1 MPGNIYINMAS
12 SFVLLTTISTRSR
25 SGSEPIFSGSL
36 WPYTTWGHTPYF
48 TSWPIIFF
56 ADYINYFTV
65 WFICLCVSVFVNLF
79 YLCCVSYFLLLTEC
93 FEMRFKILR
102 FLFRCFFFTICYSLE
117 LWIYCFAKK
126 TRLERVRLSD
136 FFSFDQNFKESREIF
151 SAVSV
156 FLYVCMCP
164 CLSRYGS
171 VTEYAQSHGYW
182 LLDSILKVIDL
193 VIVKVN
199 VVQRLV
205 SLQRLEVHLVA

>member
-1 MPGNIYINMAS
+1 MPINIYINMAS

-79 YLCCVSYFLLLTEC
+79 YLCCFV
-93 FEMRFKILR
+93 
-102 FLFRCFFFTICYSLE
+102 FFAPYGVF
-117 LWIYCFAKK
+117 WDA
-126 TRLERVRLSD
+126 V
-136 FFSFDQNFKESREIF
+136 QN

-156 FLYVCMCP
+156 SLFFYNLLFSRTLNLWFRKKKLGLNVFVC
-164 CLSRYGS
+164 LI
-171 VTEYAQSHGYW
+171 
-182 LLDSILKVIDL
+182 SILLIRTSKRVEKFSPL
-193 VIVKVN
+193 
-199 VVQRLV
+199 
-205 SLQRLEVHLVA
+205 